1 MILIDQ
7 IEVYHLSM
15 LEFRLRYVT
24 YSRDKKDTDPYNI
37 STIEM
42 GSPSHCKSSASFWSD
57 NMSREEA
64 QRAEAKLN
72 KISNNIN
79 KTYTGLIS
87 VLQGFQKCI
96 A

>member
-1 MILIDQ
+1 MIKD
-7 IEVYHLSM
+7 V
-15 LEFRLRYVT
+15 RLKCLWSKY
-24 YSRDKKDTDPYNI
+24 I
-37 STIEM
+37 STTISTVSWLDISIDRYRIWLLARKIIQKNLKQLS
-42 GSPSHCKSSASFWSD
+42 GLKIDRS
-57 NMSREEA
+57 